1 MSKRSIYRKI
11 AKQNGVP
18 VKEVKA
24 EMQKALD
31 DAWNNPDKT
40 KEAAFMQAQFGAN
53 GQAPTTEEFIKSV
66 STAVKHNQ

>member
-31 DAWNNPDKT
+31 DAWNNPDKSADVRFNQMKVTPDGT
-40 KEAAFMQAQFGAN
+40 KPN
-53 GQAPTTEEFIKSV
+53 VDEFIQYCSSKI
-66 STAVKHNQ
+66 KQK